1 MRKGITGA
9 GTLIVCAAVGWSA
22 AGCEDSTSGA
32 PSVAARVAGET
43 NSDAATRVAYDF
55 LQLVIDSLHARGVDY
70 TAAAVD
76 RTSDLQVPVIAG
88 VDASGQPIL
97 AGVRW
102 TDGDAVLVRA
112 DVPYV
117 DAKSGVYA
125 ASQVV
130 TIGGVTSVLS
140 QGWSSVD
147 ATVDGRAYRFV
158 ATHLVGQEAPDV
170 QLAQAGELLAL
181 LSAETGS
188 TILVGD
194 FNSDAYG
201 IDPTRVTPTYGMM
214 LAAGYRDMWIEP
226 ERQARG
232 LTCCQQADLL
242 NARSTFD
249 QRIDFVFTRNLPAGT
264 QPVRRGVVGDRPGD
278 RTASGLWPS
287 DHAGVAVT
295 LLTPAGPLSRLP
307 PGVSA
312 VGRFAIEQPAARHEL
327 GGKRRLDNRGDVLDG
342 RLGRPRPAPTGD
354 RDEFGIGE
362 PLGDQRNDLRQHFD
376 LAVPEIGLP
385 AGLDRLVDAPD
396 AFRGRLGDGRNPQPF
411 RPRLGL
417 DIDAYLLGIG
427 LRLS

>member
-32 PSVAARVAGET
+32 PSVAARVVGET
-43 NSDAATRVAYDF
+43 NSDAAPRGAPGITALTWNVYLGADIGRVLAARTAEEAVVRATEEWGHVQATDFPARAGALARAIAAQRPHVVGLEELALYRTTDNPFEPATRVAYDF

-287 DHAGVAVT
+287 DHAGVAAT
-295 LLTPAGPLSRLP
+295 IRALTP
-307 PGVSA
+307 
-312 VGRFAIEQPAARHEL
+312 
-327 GGKRRLDNRGDVLDG
+327 D
-342 RLGRPRPAPTGD
+342 
-354 RDEFGIGE
+354 
-362 PLGDQRNDLRQHFD
+362 
-376 LAVPEIGLP
+376 
-385 AGLDRLVDAPD
+385 
-396 AFRGRLGDGRNPQPF
+396 
-411 RPRLGL
+411 
-417 DIDAYLLGIG
+417 
-427 LRLS
+427 

>member
-1 MRKGITGA
+1 MRKRI
-9 GTLIVCAAVGWSA
+9 LQVPRMLVCAALALSA
-22 AGCEDSTSGA
+22 AACGESESVA
-32 PSVAARVAGET
+32 PSVAARVVGEAPGITALTWNVYLGADIGRVLAARTADEAVVLATEEWGHVQATDFPARAGALARAI
-43 NSDAATRVAYDF
+43 AARRPHVVGLEEVALYRTADNAFAPATQVAYDF

-76 RTSDLQVPVIAG
+76 RTSDLQMPVIAG

-117 DAKSGVYA
+117 DARSGVYA

-130 TIGGVTSVLS
+130 TVAGVTSALY
-140 QGWSSVD
+140 QGWSSIV

-158 ATHLVGQEAPDV
+158 VTHLVGQEAPDV
-170 QLAQAGELLAL
+170 QLAQTGELLAL

-201 IDPTRVTPTYGMM
+201 IDPTRVTPTYRTM
-214 LAAGYRDMWIEP
+214 LAAGYDDTWIEP
-226 ERQARG
+226 GRQSLG

-249 QRIDFVFTRNLPAGT
+249 QRIDFIFARNLPEGT
-264 QPVRRGVVGDRPGD
+264 VPVRRGVVGDRPGD

-287 DHAGVAVT
+287 DHAGVGVT
-295 LLTPAGPLSRLP
+295 LRVLTP
-307 PGVSA
+307 
-312 VGRFAIEQPAARHEL
+312 
-327 GGKRRLDNRGDVLDG
+327 D
-342 RLGRPRPAPTGD
+342 
-354 RDEFGIGE
+354 
-362 PLGDQRNDLRQHFD
+362 
-376 LAVPEIGLP
+376 
-385 AGLDRLVDAPD
+385 
-396 AFRGRLGDGRNPQPF
+396 
-411 RPRLGL
+411 
-417 DIDAYLLGIG
+417 
-427 LRLS
+427 

>member
-1 MRKGITGA
+1 MRKRI
-9 GTLIVCAAVGWSA
+9 LQVPRMLVCAALALSA
-22 AGCEDSTSGA
+22 AACGESESVA
-32 PSVAARVAGET
+32 PVAAARVVGET
-43 NSDAATRVAYDF
+43 NSDAAPRGAPGITALTWNVYLGADIGRVLAARTAEEAVVRATEEWGHVQATDFPARAGALARAIAAQRPHVVGLEELALYRTTDNPFEPATRVAYDF

-287 DHAGVAVT
+287 DHAGVAAT
-295 LLTPAGPLSRLP
+295 LLTPADP
-307 PGVSA
+307 
-312 VGRFAIEQPAARHEL
+312 
-327 GGKRRLDNRGDVLDG
+327 
-342 RLGRPRPAPTGD
+342 
-354 RDEFGIGE
+354 
-362 PLGDQRNDLRQHFD
+362 
-376 LAVPEIGLP
+376 
-385 AGLDRLVDAPD
+385 
-396 AFRGRLGDGRNPQPF
+396 
-411 RPRLGL
+411 
-417 DIDAYLLGIG
+417 
-427 LRLS
+427 

>member
-32 PSVAARVAGET
+32 PSVAARVVGET
-43 NSDAATRVAYDF
+43 NSDAAPRGASGITALTWNVYLGADIGRVLAARTAEEAVVLATEEWGHVQATDFPARAGALARAIAAQRPHVVGLEELALYRTTDNPFEPATRVAYDF
-55 LQLVIDSLHARGVDY
+55 LQLVIDSLHALGVDY

-88 VDASGQPIL
+88 VDASGQPTL

-158 ATHLVGQEAPDV
+158 VTHLVGQEAPDV
-170 QLAQAGELLAL
+170 QLAQTGELLAL

-264 QPVRRGVVGDRPGD
+264 QPVRRGVVGDRPAD

-287 DHAGVAVT
+287 DHAGVAAT
-295 LLTPAGPLSRLP
+295 LLTPADP
-307 PGVSA
+307 
-312 VGRFAIEQPAARHEL
+312 
-327 GGKRRLDNRGDVLDG
+327 
-342 RLGRPRPAPTGD
+342 
-354 RDEFGIGE
+354 
-362 PLGDQRNDLRQHFD
+362 
-376 LAVPEIGLP
+376 
-385 AGLDRLVDAPD
+385 
-396 AFRGRLGDGRNPQPF
+396 
-411 RPRLGL
+411 
-417 DIDAYLLGIG
+417 
-427 LRLS
+427 

>member
-32 PSVAARVAGET
+32 PSVAARVVGET
-43 NSDAATRVAYDF
+43 NSDAAPRGAPGITALTWNVYLGADIGRVLAAPTAEEAVVRATEEWGHVQATDFPARAGALARAIAAQRPHIVGLEELALYRTTDNPFEPATRVAYDF

-287 DHAGVAVT
+287 DHAGVAAT
-295 LLTPAGPLSRLP
+295 IRALTP
-307 PGVSA
+307 
-312 VGRFAIEQPAARHEL
+312 
-327 GGKRRLDNRGDVLDG
+327 D
-342 RLGRPRPAPTGD
+342 
-354 RDEFGIGE
+354 
-362 PLGDQRNDLRQHFD
+362 
-376 LAVPEIGLP
+376 
-385 AGLDRLVDAPD
+385 
-396 AFRGRLGDGRNPQPF
+396 
-411 RPRLGL
+411 
-417 DIDAYLLGIG
+417 
-427 LRLS
+427 

>member
-1 MRKGITGA
+1 MRREIVNVW
-9 GTLIVCAAVGWSA
+9 TLLVCATVGCSATACGDSNAV
-22 AGCEDSTSGA
+22 A
-32 PSVAARVAGET
+32 PLAAARVAGET
-43 NSDAATRVAYDF
+43 ESGVTALTWNVYLGADIGRVLQARTADEAVVLATEEWGHVQATHFPAREGALARAIAARRPHLVGLEELALFRTGDHPFEPATRVAYDF
-55 LQLVIDSLHARGVDY
+55 LELVIDSLHARGLDY

-76 RTSDLQVPVIAG
+76 RTTDLQVPVIAG

-201 IDPTRVTPTYGMM
+201 IDPTRVTSTYGMM

-249 QRIDFVFTRNLPAGT
+249 QRIDFVFTRNLLAGT
-264 QPVRRGVVGDRPGD
+264 HPVRRGVLGDRPAD

-287 DHAGVAVT
+287 DHAGVAAT
-295 LLTPAGPLSRLP
+295 LLTPAGP
-307 PGVSA
+307 
-312 VGRFAIEQPAARHEL
+312 
-327 GGKRRLDNRGDVLDG
+327 
-342 RLGRPRPAPTGD
+342 
-354 RDEFGIGE
+354 
-362 PLGDQRNDLRQHFD
+362 
-376 LAVPEIGLP
+376 
-385 AGLDRLVDAPD
+385 
-396 AFRGRLGDGRNPQPF
+396 
-411 RPRLGL
+411 
-417 DIDAYLLGIG
+417 
-427 LRLS
+427 

>member
-1 MRKGITGA
+1 MRM
-9 GTLIVCAAVGWSA
+9 LVCAALGLLA
-22 AGCEDSTSGA
+22 AACGDSTTIAPIVATRVGA
-32 PSVAARVAGET
+32 EANGVTALTWNVYLGADIGRVLAARTADEAVVLATEEWGHVRATAFPARAGALARAIAARRPHVVGLEELALYRT
-43 NSDAATRVAYDF
+43 SDNPFEPATRVAYDF

-76 RTSDLQVPVIAG
+76 RTSDLQVPVLAG

-117 DAKSGVYA
+117 DARSGVYA

-130 TIGGVTSVLS
+130 TIGGVTSGLF
-140 QGWSSVD
+140 QGWSSIV

-158 ATHLVGQEAPDV
+158 VTHLVGQEAPDV
-170 QLAQAGELLAL
+170 QSAQARELLAL
-181 LSAETGS
+181 LAAETGP
-188 TILVGD
+188 TMLVGD

-201 IDPTRVTPTYGMM
+201 LDPTRVTPTYRMM
-214 LAAGYRDMWIEP
+214 LAAGYGDTWIEP
-226 ERQARG
+226 GRHARG

-287 DHAGVAVT
+287 DHSGVAVT
-295 LLTPAGPLSRLP
+295 LVTPA
-307 PGVSA
+307 
-312 VGRFAIEQPAARHEL
+312 
-327 GGKRRLDNRGDVLDG
+327 
-342 RLGRPRPAPTGD
+342 
-354 RDEFGIGE
+354 
-362 PLGDQRNDLRQHFD
+362 
-376 LAVPEIGLP
+376 
-385 AGLDRLVDAPD
+385 
-396 AFRGRLGDGRNPQPF
+396 
-411 RPRLGL
+411 
-417 DIDAYLLGIG
+417 DI
-427 LRLS
+427 SF

>member
-1 MRKGITGA
+1 MRKRI
-9 GTLIVCAAVGWSA
+9 LQVPRMLVCAALALSA
-22 AGCEDSTSGA
+22 AACGESESVA
-32 PSVAARVAGET
+32 PVAAARVVGET
-43 NSDAATRVAYDF
+43 NSDAAPRGAPGITALTWNVYLGADIGRVLAARTAEEAVVLATEEWGHVQATDFPARAGALARAIAAQRPHVVGLEELALYRTTDNPFEPATRVAYDF

-158 ATHLVGQEAPDV
+158 VTHLVGQEAPDV

-287 DHAGVAVT
+287 DHAGVAAT
-295 LLTPAGPLSRLP
+295 IRALTP
-307 PGVSA
+307 
-312 VGRFAIEQPAARHEL
+312 
-327 GGKRRLDNRGDVLDG
+327 D
-342 RLGRPRPAPTGD
+342 
-354 RDEFGIGE
+354 
-362 PLGDQRNDLRQHFD
+362 
-376 LAVPEIGLP
+376 
-385 AGLDRLVDAPD
+385 
-396 AFRGRLGDGRNPQPF
+396 
-411 RPRLGL
+411 
-417 DIDAYLLGIG
+417 
-427 LRLS
+427 